1 MQNFVLMESFISK
14 SLAWLWEIV
23 LSLVC
28 SNLYMEFFVRNLL
41 ATILPNHVKWFRYV
55 DNVLCLW
62 PKSMNLQSFL
72 YDLNNLVPSIK
83 FSVEVEQ
90 QNCLPFL
97 DVLIIR
103 K

>member
-1 MQNFVLMESFISK
+1 
-14 SLAWLWEIV
+14 
-23 LSLVC
+23 
-28 SNLYMEFFVRNLL
+28 
-41 ATILPNHVKWFRYV
+41 
-55 DNVLCLW
+55 
-62 PKSMNLQSFL
+62 MNLQSFL

-103 K
+103 KEDDFYLMFTESQRIFVPIFIFIRTIQ